1 MSGIPAL
8 FNIRTAIGRQAW
20 IDQANNRIGTA
31 APAVHRPALERTSR
45 GLLDRGIT
53 TLIVDSLEID
63 QQSER
68 WRSQSFGLIIA
79 ETVNA
84 GRAIRM
90 RHRSENLCARRHG
103 TAVSIH
109 PLAQLM

>member
-84 GRAIRM
+84 G
-90 RHRSENLCARRHG
+90 ELFECDTDPKTCAPDD
-103 TAVSIH
+103 TARQFQPILWH
-109 PLAQLM
+109 N